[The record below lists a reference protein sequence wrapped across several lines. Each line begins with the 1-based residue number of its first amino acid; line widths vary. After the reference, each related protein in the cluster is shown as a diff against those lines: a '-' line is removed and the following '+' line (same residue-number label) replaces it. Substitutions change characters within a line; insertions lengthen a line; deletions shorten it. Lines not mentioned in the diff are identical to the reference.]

1 MNSLSGKVSDDRRPV
16 LHNRGIIRRVYRWF
30 VSLMSR
36 KVPRPPSTVERKGV
50 DNASL
55 VANGSVKE
63 LGLRV
68 VNHLANY
75 SLPFPSFAS
84 FLPTRPIE
92 RYISIKRATTT
103 SELSSFY
110 FLVPPKSLFVK
121 KKSLCDRKPFF
132 ESSND
137 RLAIF
142 VSSFFLSR
150 KGRRQNVKKTEHV
163 VHSVLIVLK
172 IVLRLEKRGGRN
184 EFK

>member
-36 KVPRPPSTVERKGV
+36 KVLRPPSTVERKGV

-75 SLPFPSFAS
+75 SLPFPPFPSFP
-84 FLPTRPIE
+84 LTPRIE
-92 RYISIKRATTT
+92 RYIYPARGG
-103 SELSSFY
+103 SSNPLPSSN
-110 FLVPPKSLFVK
+110 FLVPPKFYKEESLHF
-121 KKSLCDRKPFF
+121 
-132 ESSND
+132 SN
-137 RLAIF
+137 RILLL
-142 VSSFFLSR
+142 SFFL
-150 KGRRQNVKKTEHV
+150 E
-163 VHSVLIVLK
+163 K
-172 IVLRLEKRGGRN
+172 IDDRM
-184 EFK
+184 

>member
-36 KVPRPPSTVERKGV
+36 KVLRPPSTVERKGV

-75 SLPFPSFAS
+75 SLPFPPFPS
-84 FLPTRPIE
+84 FLLTPRIE
-92 RYISIKRATTT
+92 RYIYIRREEDHQTRYPVSTSQFLQNFTKKNLSIFRI
-103 SELSSFY
+103 E
-110 FLVPPKSLFVK
+110 
-121 KKSLCDRKPFF
+121 
-132 ESSND
+132 
-137 RLAIF
+137 
-142 VSSFFLSR
+142 SSFFLSFQKR
-150 KGRRQNVKKTEHV
+150 SMTECE
-163 VHSVLIVLK
+163 
-172 IVLRLEKRGGRN
+172 EKRTYC
-184 EFK
+184 FI

>member
-110 FLVPPKSLFVK
+110 FLVPPKSSFLK
-121 KKSLCDRKPFF
+121 KNLSTIENHF
-132 ESSND
+132 SS
-137 RLAIF
+137 RATI
-142 VSSFFLSR
+142 
-150 KGRRQNVKKTEHV
+150 G
-163 VHSVLIVLK
+163 
-172 IVLRLEKRGGRN
+172 
-184 EFK
+184 

>member
-36 KVPRPPSTVERKGV
+36 KVLRPPSTVERKGV

-121 KKSLCDRKPFF
+121 KNLSAIENHF
-132 ESSND
+132 SS
-137 RLAIF
+137 RATI
-142 VSSFFLSR
+142 
-150 KGRRQNVKKTEHV
+150 G
-163 VHSVLIVLK
+163 
-172 IVLRLEKRGGRN
+172 
-184 EFK
+184 

>member
-36 KVPRPPSTVERKGV
+36 KVLRPPSTVERKGV

-55 VANGSVKE
+55 VANGFVKE

-110 FLVPPKSLFVK
+110 FLVPPKSSFLK
-121 KKSLCDRKPFF
+121 KNLSAIENHF
-132 ESSND
+132 SS
-137 RLAIF
+137 RATI
-142 VSSFFLSR
+142 
-150 KGRRQNVKKTEHV
+150 G
-163 VHSVLIVLK
+163 
-172 IVLRLEKRGGRN
+172 
-184 EFK
+184 

>member
-36 KVPRPPSTVERKGV
+36 KVLRPPSTVERKGV

-110 FLVPPKSLFVK
+110 FLVPSKSLFLK
-121 KKSLCDRKPFF
+121 KNLSAIENHF
-132 ESSND
+132 SS
-137 RLAIF
+137 RATI
-142 VSSFFLSR
+142 
-150 KGRRQNVKKTEHV
+150 G
-163 VHSVLIVLK
+163 
-172 IVLRLEKRGGRN
+172 
-184 EFK
+184 

>member
-36 KVPRPPSTVERKGV
+36 KVLRPPSTVERKGV

-92 RYISIKRATTT
+92 RYISGPSNALPPLP
-103 SELSSFY
+103 SYLSFY

-121 KKSLCDRKPFF
+121 KNLSAIENHF
-132 ESSND
+132 SS
-137 RLAIF
+137 RATI
-142 VSSFFLSR
+142 
-150 KGRRQNVKKTEHV
+150 G
-163 VHSVLIVLK
+163 
-172 IVLRLEKRGGRN
+172 
-184 EFK
+184 

>member
-36 KVPRPPSTVERKGV
+36 KVLRPPSTVERKGV

-75 SLPFPSFAS
+75 SLPFPPFPSFP
-84 FLPTRPIE
+84 LTPRIE
-92 RYISIKRATTT
+92 RYIYPARGG
-103 SELSSFY
+103 SSKP
-110 FLVPPKSLFVK
+110 LLPVLLPSSSKILQRRIS
-121 KKSLCDRKPFF
+121 PFF
-132 ESSND
+132 ESNPP
-137 RLAIF
+137 
-142 VSSFFLSR
+142 SFFLSR
-150 KGRRQNVKKTEHV
+150 KDR
-163 VHSVLIVLK
+163 
-172 IVLRLEKRGGRN
+172 
-184 EFK
+184 

>member
-36 KVPRPPSTVERKGV
+36 KVLRPPSTVERKGV

-110 FLVPPKSLFVK
+110 FLVPPKSSFLK
-121 KKSLCDRKPFF
+121 KNLSAIENHF
-132 ESSND
+132 SS
-137 RLAIF
+137 RATI
-142 VSSFFLSR
+142 
-150 KGRRQNVKKTEHV
+150 G
-163 VHSVLIVLK
+163 
-172 IVLRLEKRGGRN
+172 
-184 EFK
+184 

>member
-36 KVPRPPSTVERKGV
+36 KVLRSPSTVERKGV

-75 SLPFPSFAS
+75 SLPFPPFPS
-84 FLPTRPIE
+84 FLLTPRIE
-92 RYISIKRATTT
+92 RYIYIRREEDHQTRYY
-103 SELSSFY
+103 SFY
-110 FLVPPKSLFVK
+110 FLVPPKFYKEESLHF
-121 KKSLCDRKPFF
+121 
-132 ESSND
+132 SN
-137 RLAIF
+137 RILLL
-142 VSSFFLSR
+142 SFFL
-150 KGRRQNVKKTEHV
+150 E
-163 VHSVLIVLK
+163 K
-172 IVLRLEKRGGRN
+172 IDDRI
-184 EFK
+184 

>member
-36 KVPRPPSTVERKGV
+36 KVLRPPSTVERKGV

-75 SLPFPSFAS
+75 SLPFPPFSS
-84 FLPTRPIE
+84 LHESNDI
-92 RYISIKRATTT
+92 YISGERRIIKPATQF
-103 SELSSFY
+103 LLPSSSKI
-110 FLVPPKSLFVK
+110 LQRRIS
-121 KKSLCDRKPFF
+121 PFF
-132 ESSND
+132 ESNPP
-137 RLAIF
+137 
-142 VSSFFLSR
+142 FFLSR
-150 KGRRQNVKKTEHV
+150 KDR
-163 VHSVLIVLK
+163 
-172 IVLRLEKRGGRN
+172 
-184 EFK
+184 